1 VANKS
6 TLSPGKRKKW
16 GVPGPLGSLIIIG
29 LLTVGSIFLLE
40 YLHKRIPASEVPAP
54 APSAPRQ
61 ETSVHPVPPRY
72 DAATAPVPVPVPKH
86 RRRAVSGSGVVAIII
101 DDMGT
106 SVQEARSLIDIGV
119 PLTFAIIPGLPKG
132 RAVDTLAHDNGYG
145 IIIHMPMEPKGYP
158 QQRLESNGLLL
169 SQSDDEIVRRL
180 TSYFPLVPHAAGA
193 NNHMGSRFTEDRQK
207 MTLVMSV
214 LKDHGMFFV
223 DSMTSPSSVGMA
235 LAREAGVPAAARSVF
250 LDNVQDVA
258 AITAQLRQLAG
269 KARRHGAA
277 IGICHPHRA
286 TIQALAQTLPSMR
299 EEGIRFVKVATLVR

>member
-1 VANKS
+1 VTKKS
-6 TLSPGKRKKW
+6 ARSSGKRKKW
-16 GVPGPLGSLIIIG
+16 GVPGPLGSLVVIG
-29 LLTVGSIFLLE
+29 LLIVGSIFLLE
-40 YLHKRIPASEVPAP
+40 YLRERIPASRVPAP
-54 APSAPRQ
+54 APSSPRQ
-61 ETSVHPVPPRY
+61 EPSVHPVPPRY
-72 DAATAPVPVPVPKH
+72 GDYTAPVPVHVPKH

-101 DDMGT
+101 DDMG
-106 SVQEARSLIDIGV
+106 SSLQEARSLIDIGV
-119 PLTFAIIPGLPKG
+119 PLTFAIIPGLAKG
-132 RAVDTLAHDNGYG
+132 KAVDALAHDNGYG
-145 IIIHMPMEPKGYP
+145 IMIHMPMEPKGYP
-158 QQRLESNGLLL
+158 QQRLEYNGLLL

-180 TSYFPLVPHAAGA
+180 TSYFPLVPHATGA

-223 DSMTSPSSVGMA
+223 DSVTSPSSVGMA

-258 AITAQLRQLAG
+258 AITAQLRQLAD

-277 IGICHPHRA
+277 VGICHPHRA
-286 TIQALAQTLPSMR
+286 TIQALAQTLPVMR